1 VSRQLAVVALLAGL
15 GAPAAAHWLSPEAI
29 LAELDSEPARAL
41 GVERAARD
49 EKTPRLLVIRV
60 GDGWY
65 TMPAA
70 KRRTQAGAWLELW
83 RHNVAQGIVAVL
95 DARTDRPVVHF
106 GPGGLVAEVT
116 DAPAGAGGK
125 PTPPKSRTSR
135 VAPGSRPPGAP
146 TDPDVRD

>member
-15 GAPAAAHWLSPEAI
+15 GGPAAAHWQSPEAI
-29 LAELDSEPARAL
+29 LAQLDSEPARAL

-65 TMPAA
+65 AMSAA

-95 DARTDRPVVHF
+95 DARTDRPVVRF
-106 GPGGLVAEVT
+106 GPGGIVAEVA
-116 DAPAGAGGK
+116 DAPAGARGK
-125 PTPPKSRTSR
+125 PTPPKSRKMGHSKGVSAPITS
-135 VAPGSRPPGAP
+135 SHTGASP
-146 TDPDVRD
+146 